1 MQQKEFKNKE
11 DQIIKHHPFVEFLD
25 KIVIPQY
32 QVIALFLTAISMFI
46 ISDKGLKKQMPLE
59 HYPIIKPITH
69 KNLNEWGGE
78 PATIRVGLQIN
89 NVPQFKMLEDEFSI
103 VGNLWFLF
111 DPELVSIN
119 TISQFS
125 FENQITLEKSKPEV
139 KMIKNMV
146 LAEFDIRLT
155 FNSELSHQSF
165 PLDNHRLYLNL
176 VNEHISPNEALFKC
190 DQSEFIIS
198 KQVFIPEW
206 TYKNLQVFTGYTEYT
221 LDTNDTQ
228 KNSLHPKVLFAID
241 FYRAGLRH
249 VFIMLLPLFLIC
261 AVGMMSIGAQRTI
274 GGKALDINV
283 AGAASII
290 AYRFVIES
298 MSPKVSYLMI
308 ADHIFIFFLVF
319 ACIQLIYSKITY
331 QQPPRATWIITRG
344 VLFFLFYAGF
354 IALWYYLIF
363 IWAPGIKTDT
373 APIMDDITLDSKK
386 TFYPDF
392 ILNPDVK
399 RRSLPISLINDFSRT
414 NRDFGRQIK
423 NGINAAI
430 AWEQKKA
437 MLPTT
442 LALHAEDNESSLSK
456 TNDILNSTSTKYLL
470 CSFGENLL
478 PIYLKF
484 IKKSD
489 GLLLFPFSGSK
500 QIRNQNFKKA
510 LTFRSSYLH
519 QGEALAFYTIQ
530 ELQSHR
536 IFILYEDSSFGI
548 EYFEGSKNGFK
559 KLNFPESSVTSI
571 AYQQHDISFDKQI
584 ESFKASEADT
594 AIFFASG
601 NSIVEFINQLG
612 IEYLLGK
619 NLVGP
624 SYINQSRYSS
634 ILAQKGLEFTTCNLV
649 PNPQDTRIE
658 MAKEFQDAI
667 SHFNAPKGGIV
678 AFEAF
683 VNTEILLHILNKI
696 EGDITAEKI
705 IQVASTFKSYDL
717 KGITLDFNPE
727 TNQLSPFVWIE
738 TPSGTW
744 IKHKMTTMTPE
755 TLQKQSTPSTQ
766 QK

>member
-1 MQQKEFKNKE
+1 MEQKELKTQE
-11 DQIIKHHPFVEFLD
+11 DQIIEHHPFVHFLD
-25 KIVIPQY
+25 RIVIPQY
-32 QVIALFLTAISMFI
+32 QVIALFITAISMFI
-46 ISDKGLKKQMPLE
+46 ISDKGLKKQIPLE
-59 HYPIIKPITH
+59 HYPIIKPITAE
-69 KNLNEWGGE
+69 KLNEWGGE
-78 PATIRVGLQIN
+78 PATIQVGFQIN
-89 NVPQFKMLEDEFSI
+89 NVPKFKMLEDEFSI

-125 FENQITLEKSKPEV
+125 FENQITLEKSEPEV

-206 TYKNLQVFTGYTEYT
+206 AYKNLQVFTGYTEYI

-228 KNSLHPKVLFAID
+228 KNALHPKVLFAID

-308 ADHIFIFFLVF
+308 ADHIFIFFLIF

-331 QQPPRATWIITRG
+331 QQPPRATWIIARG
-344 VLFFLFYAGF
+344 ILFFLFYVGF
-354 IALWYYLIF
+354 IILWFYLIF
-363 IWAPGIKTDT
+363 IWAPRIKTDS
-373 APIMDDITLDSKK
+373 APDTKDITLNVKE

-392 ILNPDVK
+392 TLSPDAK
-399 RRSLPISLINDFSRT
+399 RRSFSIGLINDLSRA

-423 NGINAAI
+423 NGINTAL
-430 AWEQKKA
+430 AWEQKNNI
-437 MLPTT
+437 LPIT
-442 LALHAEDNESSLSK
+442 LALHTEDNESSLSK
-456 TNDILNSTSTKYLL
+456 INDILNSANTKYLF

-478 PIYLKF
+478 PIYIKF
-484 IKKSD
+484 IEKAD
-489 GLLLFPFSGSK
+489 GFLLFPFSGSK
-500 QIRNQNFKKA
+500 QIRNKNFKKA
-510 LTFRSSYLH
+510 ITFRASYLH
-519 QGEALAFYTIQ
+519 QGEALALYAVQ

-536 IFILYEDSSFGI
+536 IFIMYEDSPFGI
-548 EYFEGSKNGFK
+548 EYFEGSKNAFE
-559 KLNFPESSVTSI
+559 KLNFPESSIASI
-571 AYQQHDISFDKQI
+571 SYNQHDISFEKQI
-584 ESFKASEADT
+584 EKFKISDIDT
-594 AIFFASG
+594 VIFFASG

-624 SYINQSRYSS
+624 SHINQSRYSA
-634 ILAQKGLEFTTCNLV
+634 ILAQKGLEFTTCNIV
-649 PNPQDTRIE
+649 PNPKDTRIQ
-658 MAKEFQDAI
+658 MAKEFQDAMN
-667 SHFNAPKGGIV
+667 HFNAPHGGAI

-683 VNTEILLHILNKI
+683 INTEILLHILNKI

-705 IQVASTFKSYDL
+705 VQVASTFKSYDL

-744 IKHKMTTMTPE
+744 IKHKMTTTSPE
-755 TLQKQSTPSTQ
+755 NSQKQSNPPTE